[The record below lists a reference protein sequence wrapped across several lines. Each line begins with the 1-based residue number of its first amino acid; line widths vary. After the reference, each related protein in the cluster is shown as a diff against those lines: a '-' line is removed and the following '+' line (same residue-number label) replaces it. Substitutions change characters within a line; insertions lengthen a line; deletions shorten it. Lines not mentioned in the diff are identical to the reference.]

1 MHGGISVGLVDDQ
14 PLMLRGLENFI
25 DSEPGFSVQWTAS
38 NGQQALEKLTASAPD
53 VVLMDIQMPVLDGI
67 AATRLICELIDPPH
81 VVALTTFST
90 LDYVIPALRAGASG
104 YLVKDADPDEI
115 LGLVQQVMRNEL
127 VLSPD
132 VTRLLADHVAASS
145 KDVLNGEERLEK
157 SGLRRQEYEA
167 LCHLAMGRN
176 NKEIAASMFVSEGSV
191 KLYLGRA
198 CEVLGVR
205 DRVQLLVRAVE
216 LGLVTPG
223 LADVRCS
230 SGRRFR

>member
-1 MHGGISVGLVDDQ
+1 MQGDISVGLVDDQ

-25 DSEPGFSVQWTAS
+25 DSEPGFGVLWTAG
-38 NGQQALEKLTASAPD
+38 NGQQAIDELAHSKPD
-53 VVLMDIQMPVLDGI
+53 VVLMDIQMPVMDGI
-67 AATRLICELIDPPH
+67 AATRRICELANPPH

-90 LDYVIPALRAGASG
+90 LDYVVPALRAGASG

-115 LGLVQQVMRNEL
+115 LKLLHQVLRNEL
-127 VLSPD
+127 VLSPE
-132 VTRLLADHVAASS
+132 VTRLLANHVAASQAGHRDG
-145 KDVLNGEERLEK
+145 KERLKK
-157 SGLRRQEYEA
+157 SGLREQEFKA

-223 LADVRCS
+223 LADADCASARQFS
-230 SGRRFR
+230 